1 MFDSESHVSV
11 IARNGAPPRPVVSA
25 SLKKQLF
32 KIFPFDS
39 GFSTLLRALM
49 TMLPPLSIFRE
60 FFGHFAVAALTFFCL
75 EAWRKAVGKPKAE
88 RDLQDESKDHKVL
101 QQNPQNL
108 PDLAASNGDL
118 RPRSLPSPRYLPN
131 FGEFIQAA
139 NNALDHAYPKQQQLT
154 VPRYTRVTVL
164 LIQWL
169 KDDLGV
175 TPELEK
181 LGNVFRDIYGYD
193 VRPIYSIPETGS
205 DSALLTQIEQL
216 TQDAAPDHLLIV
228 YYGGHSDD
236 SDPVNSIWRRYETL
250 PNITISINVCF

>member
-1 MFDSESHVSV
+1 
-11 IARNGAPPRPVVSA
+11 
-25 SLKKQLF
+25 
-32 KIFPFDS
+32 
-39 GFSTLLRALM
+39 
-49 TMLPPLSIFRE
+49 MLPPLSTFRE
-60 FFGHFAVAALTFFCL
+60 FFVNVAVAALTIFCL
-75 EAWRKAVGKPKAE
+75 EAWRKAIGKPKAE
-88 RDLQDESKDHKVL
+88 RDLQDESKDHEVP
-101 QQNPQNL
+101 QQNPQSL
-108 PDLAASNGDL
+108 PGLAVSNGDL
-118 RPRSLPSPRYLPN
+118 RPGSLPSPAYLPN
-131 FGEFIQAA
+131 FGDFIQAA

-181 LGNVFRDIYGYD
+181 LGNVFRDMYGYD

-228 YYGGHSDD
+228 YYGGHSDN
-236 SDPVNSIWRRYETL
+236 SDPVNSIWRRYGNL
-250 PNITISINVCF
+250 PI